1 MTCEICG
8 KITISINSSHG
19 IIYAVKRTDFAA
31 KAMEEAL
38 SMRQELKL
46 ILENKLKSI

>member
-8 KITISINSSHG
+8 KISIAINSSHG
-19 IIYAVKRTDFAA
+19 IIYASKGTDLAA
-31 KAMEEAL
+31 KARVEAL
-38 SMRQELKL
+38 NMRQEMKL